1 MESFKVSQ
9 CSISGGNITG
19 TTSSY
24 NTQTCSAPTTS
35 VGPFG
40 GPTACHLDPDS
51 FEMRFLKYFC
61 AASQL
66 AQTMLVLLSAVVLVA
81 SF

>member
-9 CSISGGNITG
+9 CSISGGNATA

-24 NTQTCSAPTTS
+24 NTQTCSGSSTFD
-35 VGPFG
+35 GPFE
-40 GPTACHLDPDS
+40 GPTACHIDPDNAGIY
-51 FEMRFLKYFC
+51 LKYFC